1 MEITVEKSKALK
13 QKPTDESKLGFGQIF
28 TDHMFLM
35 DYEAGKG
42 WGNARIT
49 PYRPVEFDL
58 ASMVFHYGQAY
69 FEGLK
74 AYRAKDDSILLFRP
88 SDNFKRANVSGRRL
102 YMPEIDVPT
111 MVEALRKLVDLDRDW
126 VPHSHGTSLYIRP
139 TMIATDSALGVR
151 ASNTYLFF
159 IILSPV
165 GAYYA
170 TGLKPVKMSVEED
183 YVRAVKGGTGFTKF
197 AGNYAASLIAMEKA
211 HQRGCAQVLWLDGV
225 HRKYIDEV
233 GSMNIFFKMGGKIV
247 TPALGGSI
255 LAGVTRDS
263 IIKLSREMGLEVE
276 ERPIELQ
283 EVIDAGNKGTL
294 EEIFGTGTAAV
305 VSPVCELV
313 MGNTSIIV
321 NNGEMGP
328 VTSKLYDTLTGIQ
341 YGDIPDT
348 HGWVVKV

>member
-1 MEITVEKSKALK
+1 MEIKVERTMAPKE
-13 QKPTDESKLGFGQIF
+13 KPVDESKLGFGQIF

-35 DYEAGKG
+35 NYDAGKG
-42 WGNARIT
+42 WHDARIT
-49 PYRPVEFDL
+49 PYKPVEFEL
-58 ASMVFHYGQAY
+58 AAMVFHYGQAY

-74 AYRAKDDSILLFRP
+74 AYRTKDDSILLFRP
-88 SDNFKRANVSGRRL
+88 ADNFKRANVSGRRL
-102 YMPEIDVPT
+102 FMPEINVPDV
-111 MVEALRKLVDLDRDW
+111 VEALKKLIDIDRDW
-126 VPHSHGTSLYIRP
+126 VPHTPGTSLYIRP

-151 ASNTYLFF
+151 ASNSYLFF

-183 YVRAVKGGTGFTKF
+183 YVRAVKGGTGYTKF
-197 AGNYAASLIAMEKA
+197 SGNYAASLIAMEKA

-233 GSMNIFFKMGGKIV
+233 GSMNIFFKIAGKVV

-255 LAGVTRDS
+255 LAGITRDS
-263 IIKLSREMGLEVE
+263 IIKLSQEMGLTVE
-276 ERPIELQ
+276 ERLIELQ
-283 EVIDAGNKGTL
+283 EVIDAGRNGTL

-313 MGNTSIIV
+313 LGDGSIVV

-328 VTSKLYDTLTGIQ
+328 LTSKLYDTLTGIQ
-341 YGDIPDT
+341 YGELPDN
-348 HGWVVKV
+348 HSWVVKI